1 MAVSARMAH
10 TFAPAVIGLLPSD
23 LGVPKATITKERSWP
38 QRGDA
43 LERQVTMLAL
53 PRRRRFPWLAE
64 ALATLADPL
73 AYGFA
78 RLSVLAYEVTRSSPH
93 QQLSPKLD
101 RAVNDSPD
109 TARWLNEIKLERFK
123 AAFQPEPI
131 GLRKFNVIVGRNGT
145 GKSTLIEALQW
156 LDRTIRRDA
165 REASDRYNGITDVMN
180 LRQQVDVPFFALTLT
195 WASDDSH
202 LLPLRYYVKVEDR
215 EGTPVIV
222 SEQLETT
229 ESHWRARHRFL
240 ETPRAGERRIIG
252 PGITTQEPDRLA
264 LATLATTR
272 YDRRDPEL
280 DFLGGFWSRA
290 VFLRL
295 APIRLAAGS
304 SATRKSFEP
313 LLDEEGQTLPALL
326 NELKLDQ
333 RRELV
338 AYLREIL
345 PGIRDVE
352 VSRAELGR
360 DTRVHYSLLERMP
373 YRGRAGRYEF
383 PIPAWMLSEGT
394 RRITAILALLVRR
407 PGPSIL
413 CIEEI
418 ENGLDPWTVREILRH
433 LVGASES
440 GTQVIV
446 TTHSPWVLDF
456 VPLESILL
464 VRRLEGDT
472 RYDHFAS
479 LEEVERFGP
488 SIPAG
493 TRYTNILSVH
503 PA

>member
-1 MAVSARMAH
+1 VAA
-10 TFAPAVIGLLPSD
+10 
-23 LGVPKATITKERSWP
+23 ER
-38 QRGDA
+38 
-43 LERQVTMLAL
+43 
-53 PRRRRFPWLAE
+53 
-64 ALATLADPL
+64 
-73 AYGFA
+73 
-78 RLSVLAYEVTRSSPH
+78 
-93 QQLSPKLD
+93 PKLGG
-101 RAVNDSPD
+101 AVKD
-109 TARWLNEIKLERFK
+109 TADLSNRWLSEFKLERFK
-123 AAFQPEPI
+123 AAFQPDPI
-131 GLRKFNVIVGRNGT
+131 ALRKFNVIIGRNGT

-165 REASDRYNGITDVMN
+165 REASDRYNGVSDVMN
-180 LRQQVDVPFFALTLT
+180 LRQQVEIPFFALTLT
-195 WASDDSH
+195 WTSDE
-202 LLPLRYYVKVEDR
+202 PAFPPVRYYVKVEDSG
-215 EGTPVIV
+215 GTPVV
-222 SEQLETT
+222 QAEQLETT
-229 ESHWRARHRFL
+229 ESHWRYRHRFL
-240 ETPRAGERRIIG
+240 ETIRPGERQVVG
-252 PGITTQEPDRLA
+252 PGISTQEPDRLA

-272 YDRRDPEL
+272 FEGRDPAL

-326 NELKLDQ
+326 NELNTDQ
-333 RRELV
+333 KRELV
-338 AYLREIL
+338 AYVREIL

-407 PGPSIL
+407 PSPSLL

-433 LVGASES
+433 LVAASET

-446 TTHSPWVLDF
+446 TTHSPWVLDS

-479 LEEVERFGP
+479 LDEVKGFGP
-488 SIPAG
+488 SIPPG

-503 PA
+503 PE